1 MFKFQILCFHCLSPV
16 TKADILSDKIFKMET
31 PGRKVSLDKK
41 DSITCSLFCF
51 VQISKTTVE
60 RGHWGS
66 RVEFLLSCVGYSV
79 GLGNV
84 WRFPFLAYENGGGA
98 FLIPYFIL
106 LGRFEFHYSLWYHF
120 VFPSPSG

>member
-1 MFKFQILCFHCLSPV
+1 MNQIMH
-16 TKADILSDKIFKMET
+16 DD
-31 PGRKVSLDKK
+31 
-41 DSITCSLFCF
+41 
-51 VQISKTTVE
+51 E

-66 RVEFLLSCVGYSV
+66 RAEFMLSCIGYSV

-106 LGRFEFHYSLWYHF
+106 LSK
-120 VFPSPSG
+120 

>member
-1 MFKFQILCFHCLSPV
+1 MH
-16 TKADILSDKIFKMET
+16 DD
-31 PGRKVSLDKK
+31 
-41 DSITCSLFCF
+41 
-51 VQISKTTVE
+51 E

-66 RVEFLLSCVGYSV
+66 RAEFILSCVGYSV

-106 LGRFEFHYSLWYHF
+106 LSK
-120 VFPSPSG
+120 